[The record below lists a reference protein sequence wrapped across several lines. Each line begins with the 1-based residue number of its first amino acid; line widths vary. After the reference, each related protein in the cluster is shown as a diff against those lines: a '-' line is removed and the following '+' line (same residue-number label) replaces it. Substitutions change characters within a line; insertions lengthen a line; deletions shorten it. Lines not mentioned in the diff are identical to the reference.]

1 MPESEIV
8 FACDEQQATIRQGT
22 IDGSHIMIDWLRA
35 NAPKEIQDAYFAD
48 SFLDMVYSYD
58 SKRYTEPGLNEALK
72 AARKLARIKNHLLK
86 IEAIEA

>member
-48 SFLDMVYSYD
+48 IFWIWFIAMIQNAT
-58 SKRYTEPGLNEALK
+58 RNPALTK
-72 AARKLARIKNHLLK
+72 P
-86 IEAIEA
+86 